1 MANKICL
8 SEKELTERVGKQC
21 ELEFKR
27 LTDNLFNKISDKYEE
42 MVKEQT
48 KSEIDKVNE
57 SITSQ
62 CPSHGALVIVLDKNE
77 IHVPFYP
84 LSKVSITGYSH
95 KDQEK
100 TLELDWEYLTED
112 KVKDITEFMATYDL
126 VKLKTVTARDV
137 EIYDKEAFEKDGQIV
152 KNTKHYFNNF
162 VAYCSVNDIRGIYL
176 INAQLD

>member
-42 MVKEQT
+42 MIKEQT
-48 KSEIDKVNE
+48 KNEIDKVNE

-84 LSKVSITGYSH
+84 LSKVYITGYSH

-112 KVKDITEFMATYDL
+112 KIKDITDFMSSYDL
-126 VKLKTVTARDV
+126 IKLKTVLQKTISR
-137 EIYDKEAFEKDGQIV
+137 K
-152 KNTKHYFNNF
+152 
-162 VAYCSVNDIRGIYL
+162 
-176 INAQLD
+176 